1 MEQFENSTKTNALLQ
16 LALKYHNAKRYN
28 EAAWLYQK
36 IIDTYPKSV
45 ETVQH
50 ACTNLNN
57 LKKKIENLQPIK
69 PKELQDGD
77 PLLDDNEPINIDS
90 ASLDDNEI
98 VNIDSKESEKEKKL
112 IQQNYEP
119 KTKSLVECKDC
130 GYLISKKAKS
140 CPNCGAPKSKKTS
153 FLGWLT
159 IIWIGLIFFW
169 AIISLNTQKSTS
181 ISYAGGV
188 QITESEYG
196 EEWPLTA
203 KEGTLN
209 CTSLGTLGII
219 TFTANGI
226 TYAVNGTAKARA
238 RQSGWREINEI
249 WKDNPNPQY
258 GPKINIAPLVQKGLS
273 LCK

>member
-1 MEQFENSTKTNALLQ
+1 MEQFENSRKTNALLQ

-36 IIDTYPKSV
+36 IIDIYPRNM
-45 ETVQH
+45 ETTQH
-50 ACTNLNN
+50 AHTNLNN
-57 LKKKIENLQPIK
+57 LKMKIENLQFVK
-69 PKELQDGD
+69 PKELQSGD
-77 PLLDDNEPINIDS
+77 PL
-90 ASLDDNEI
+90 LDDNEI
-98 VNIDSKESEKEKKL
+98 VNIDSTITLEPSFIYSIKKESEKEKNL
-112 IQQNYEP
+112 IRKNHEP
-119 KTKSLVECKDC
+119 KPTSLIECKDC
-130 GYLISKKAKS
+130 RLLISKKAKS
-140 CPNCGAPKSKKTS
+140 CPNCGAPQSKKTS

-159 IIWIGLIFFW
+159 KIWIGLIFFW

-188 QITESEYG
+188 EITESEYG
-196 EEWPLTA
+196 EEWPLTV
-203 KEGTLN
+203 KKGTLN

-219 TFTANGI
+219 TFTVNGI

-238 RQSGWREINEI
+238 RQNDWREINEI
-249 WKDNPNPQY
+249 WRDNPNPQY